1 MNNHES
7 NDHDTEPIH
16 PGVRFDKT
24 INLGHIL
31 TFAGFILTI
40 MVTWSAMDKR
50 VTVLEEARKVQEARD
65 IQQDGRLSEKM
76 GEIRDSLAELK
87 RGVEQVRDKL
97 ERKP

>member
-1 MNNHES
+1 MT
-7 NDHDTEPIH
+7 HDTSSTSDDDPQRRL
-16 PGVRFDKT
+16 RFDPT
-24 INLGHIL
+24 INLGHLL
-31 TFAGFILTI
+31 TFAGFMVTI
-40 MVTWSAMDKR
+40 MITWSTMDKR

-65 IQQDGRLSEKM
+65 IAQDGRLSEKM